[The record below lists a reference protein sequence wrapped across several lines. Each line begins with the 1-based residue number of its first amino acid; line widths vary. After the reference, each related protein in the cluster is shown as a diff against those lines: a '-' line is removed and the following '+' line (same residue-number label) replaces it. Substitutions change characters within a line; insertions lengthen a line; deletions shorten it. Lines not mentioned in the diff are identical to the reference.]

1 MALGPC
7 TEAAK
12 FSGRDNDE
20 TASDE
25 ADDHG
30 GPSFVQYSAG
40 KIADDLEELKGNVNN
55 PAPVSQN
62 GTALQTERLLPR
74 GQECDKKAIITNPA
88 LGSST
93 ILGLPTELLLRIF
106 RWLSKRETW
115 SYTNETKWNFSRLP
129 NEDIKNVRLS
139 CKHFGE
145 VASEFLIDHVRIY
158 VSERSLAHFEGICRH
173 PRISRCVRAVEV
185 CLAQYDIAMAND
197 LALFTGDF
205 IYELERQ
212 QSGTPEE
219 IYKAQAI
226 ANTWRRALK
235 AYESGHYITWD
246 NFGTEEIGY
255 IKALEE
261 GYDGY
266 CHNYEKQQILLQEG
280 SFTGRLAAAMAEL
293 KQAKHLEVSD
303 WDFVHWGHHWQ
314 GNRRLDVSNNSSLSH
329 SLSNWRIPFSEVQG
343 YELLPTIP
351 DLLCKLHPA
360 GRIITSLSFD
370 ISRSFNDSYLQF
382 SLPEHQQEQLILA
395 LKKLRSFRFEHRGIT
410 ALTPE
415 AFRALSCFLNTCL
428 KSNKL
433 ECLVI
438 NAGHWSEHSTS
449 LISTRSWPKLRHV
462 KLERFG
468 ITERDLDLLT
478 EASPSWTEGQLVL
491 DEIRLVSDTWAS
503 VLDVWRQRRIRL
515 SLGYSGGAECDTRG
529 HTWACDIFCKRHDGH
544 GPSLAELYVWGED
557 MPNPIQPL

>member
-7 TEAAK
+7 TEAVK

-40 KIADDLEELKGNVNN
+40 KMPDDLEELKGNVNN
-55 PAPVSQN
+55 PAPVTQN

-74 GQECDKKAIITNPA
+74 GQECDKKAIITNLA

-115 SYTNETKWNFSRLP
+115 SDPNEIKLP

-158 VSERSLAHFEGICRH
+158 VSERSLAHFEEICRH

-246 NFGTEEIGY
+246 NFGIEESGY

-293 KQAKHLEVSD
+293 QQAKHLE
-303 WDFVHWGHHWQ
+303 
-314 GNRRLDVSNNSSLSH
+314 
-329 SLSNWRIPFSEVQG
+329 
-343 YELLPTIP
+343 
-351 DLLCKLHPA
+351 
-360 GRIITSLSFD
+360 
-370 ISRSFNDSYLQF
+370 
-382 SLPEHQQEQLILA
+382 QEQLSLT
-395 LKKLRSFRFEHRGIT
+395 LKELRSFRFEHRGIT

-415 AFRALSCFLNTCL
+415 AFRALSCFLNACL

-433 ECLVI
+433 ACLVI

-462 KLERFG
+462 VLERFG

-491 DEIRLVSDTWAS
+491 DEIRLISGTWAG
-503 VLDVWRQRRIRL
+503 VLDVLRQRRIRL